1 MIWKKKDVRI
11 HGGDL
16 RTAFDVWGFRMR
28 GSWDWNLEGAAENLA
43 IGSLRA
49 CSRHFGICLEEGMY
63 IKHLSYVASRTKNNE
78 VINLHLN
85 LEYTYVFVLNTYVHV
100 YFVSS

>member
-43 IGSLRA
+43 IGSLRELA
-49 CSRHFGICLEEGMY
+49 LGTLV
-63 IKHLSYVASRTKNNE
+63 YVLKRVCT
-78 VINLHLN
+78 
-85 LEYTYVFVLNTYVHV
+85 
-100 YFVSS
+100 